1 MPVNKNVEQQETK
14 TPLTGKRNLTTMFRK
29 SGRKA
34 PGTRLGML
42 NDWREGSTQSGIV
55 SSCYGQAIRDGR

>member
-1 MPVNKNVEQQETK
+1 MPVNKNVEQQERCS
-14 TPLTGKRNLTTMFRK
+14 TGKRNLTATFRK

-42 NDWREGSTQSGIV
+42 NDWREGSTESGKV
-55 SSCYGQAIRDGR
+55 SSRYGHAIRDGR

>member
-1 MPVNKNVEQQETK
+1 MPVNKNVEQQQTET
-14 TPLTGKRNLTTMFRK
+14 PSTGKRELTATSFRK

-42 NDWREGSTQSGIV
+42 NDWREGSTEAI
-55 SSCYGQAIRDGR
+55 SSRYAHTIRDGR

>member
-1 MPVNKNVEQQETK
+1 MPINKNIEQKET
-14 TPLTGKRNLTTMFRK
+14 TATAKRKVTAVSFGK

-42 NDWREGSTQSGIV
+42 DDWREGSTKSGKL
-55 SSCYGQAIRDGR
+55 SGRHGHTIRDGR

>member
-1 MPVNKNVEQQETK
+1 MPVNKNVE
-14 TPLTGKRNLTTMFRK
+14 TPSTGKQNSTATFRN

-42 NDWREGSTQSGIV
+42 NDWREGSTKSGKV
-55 SSCYGQAIRDGR
+55 SSRHGHAIRDGR